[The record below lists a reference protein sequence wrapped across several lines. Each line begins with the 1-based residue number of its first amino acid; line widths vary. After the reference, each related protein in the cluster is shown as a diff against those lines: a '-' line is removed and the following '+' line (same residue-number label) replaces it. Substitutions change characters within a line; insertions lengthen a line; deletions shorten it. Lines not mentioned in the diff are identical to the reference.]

1 MRGRHHVAPPMC
13 NVMYK
18 KSKLPRFILPLILAL
33 LVAQAANMS
42 GKWAGLIIIDDTASG
57 TKIETPVELHL
68 EQRNGVLSGKISR
81 ENDPDKVEI
90 RNAKVEG
97 DRFTFEAASVETS
110 SSMRFTLQVRGEQM
124 QGEMKGGADGNDIV
138 AKVSFSRVK

>member
-1 MRGRHHVAPPMC
+1 MF
-13 NVMYK
+13 K
-18 KSKLPRFILPLILAL
+18 LTKLPRFILVFTLAL
-33 LVAQAANMS
+33 LAAQASNVS
-42 GKWAGLIIIDDTASG
+42 GRWAGLITIDDTASG

-68 EQRNGVLSGKISR
+68 EQKNGIPSGKISR

-97 DRFTFEAASVETS
+97 DRFTFEAASMETS
-110 SSMRFTLQVRGEQM
+110 SSMRFSLKVLGEQM
-124 QGEMKGGADGNDIV
+124 QGEMKGAADGNDIV